1 MKRRQRKQPRKLT
14 PPLVLRSAS
23 GERVIVEVDDQF
35 VTGEIFQSGRISA
48 LLVLAPGLRIEVG
61 SRSIHKRRF
70 PVLRISPQSWQ
81 PSGEPLG
88 SAFAKVKEE
97 MHR

>member
-1 MKRRQRKQPRKLT
+1 MKRRQRKQARKLT
-14 PPLVLRSAS
+14 PPLSLRGAS

-35 VTGEIFQSGRISA
+35 VTSEIFQSCRLSA
-48 LLVLAPGLRIEVG
+48 LLTLAPGLRIEIG

-70 PVLRISPQSWQ
+70 PVLRISPQAWH

-88 SAFAKVKEE
+88 SAFAKVREE
-97 MHR
+97 MQR